1 MSIYMQHNT
10 FFLRNKTTIIQHHPL
25 QILEQLNGL
34 TLNKSTAVFE
44 LVSEK
49 KFNLCTIDLAFFTF
63 QKCQFHLIIYFQG
76 W

>member
-49 KFNLCTIDLAFFTF
+49 NVNF
-63 QKCQFHLIIYFQG
+63 
-76 W
+76 